1 MRNTTYYVTINIK
14 NKSGKIKRISC
25 GSKEEIHKN
34 ILILHQKGITSYT
47 FTLMKNGLRYK
58 EFNLVNSLI
67 QFIKYL
73 PLIKE
78 EN

>member
-1 MRNTTYYVTINIK
+1 MRKNTYNVLINFK
-14 NKSGKIKRISC
+14 DKSNKIKRISC
-25 GSKEEIHKN
+25 SSKEEIHKN
-34 ILILHQKGITSYT
+34 ILKLHQKGITSYT